1 MSAESCISAAFT
13 DFSPGEIIAATEQ
26 DRSAAAEPKTERV
39 KYGFIRRNIS
49 AHQLDCRANL
59 ADQAEAG
66 EMLRKARTNEK
77 IFRPR
82 RTVGR
87 RFGPLLYWLAAFF
100 VVAGP
105 VLGASQADLQ
115 PALTRFSQEG
125 SKLVGTFAVGLG
137 EQGWSVALSADG
149 NTAIVG
155 GLADNR
161 ITGAAWVY
169 TRSNGVWT
177 QQSKLAGTGAVGSA
191 GQGWSVALSDDSN
204 TAIVGGPFDNWNT
217 GAAWVYTRSNGVW
230 TQQGNKLVGSGAV
243 GSARQGASI
252 ALSDDGN
259 SAIVGGP
266 FDNWNTGAAWV
277 YTRSGGVWTQLD
289 NKLVGAGAV
298 GDAGQGAS
306 VALSADGTTAIVGGP
321 VDNSNTG
328 AAWVYTRSGGV
339 WTQLDNKL
347 VGAGA
352 VGNARQ
358 GASVALSADGST
370 AIVGGPFDN
379 LNTGAAWVYA
389 CSGTGW
395 GTKLVGTGAVGNARQ
410 GVSVALSADGS
421 TAIVGGVEDKS
432 YSGAAWV
439 YSRSGTVWTQQAN
452 KLVGTDAIGSAGQGH
467 SVALSADGKTAIVG
481 GLADNRIRGAAWVYR
496 RSGVSTIAETE
507 LHTYRS
513 ASAPLKSCV
522 SMRGR

>member
-1 MSAESCISAAFT
+1 MRNAVSFRPLLP
-13 DFSPGEIIAATEQ
+13 DFSPDEIIAAAEQ
-26 DRSAAAEPKTERV
+26 DRSTA
-39 KYGFIRRNIS
+39 
-49 AHQLDCRANL
+49 
-59 ADQAEAG
+59 
-66 EMLRKARTNEK
+66 
-77 IFRPR
+77 R
-82 RTVGR
+82 RTVGQ
-87 RFGPLLYWLAAFF
+87 RFGPLLYGLAAFF

-115 PALTRFSQEG
+115 PALAQFSQEG
-125 SKLVGTFAVGLG
+125 SKLVGTFAIGLG
-137 EQGWSVALSADG
+137 EQGWSVVLSADG
-149 NTAIVG
+149 N
-155 GLADNR
+155 
-161 ITGAAWVY
+161 
-169 TRSNGVWT
+169 
-177 QQSKLAGTGAVGSA
+177 
-191 GQGWSVALSDDSN
+191 
-204 TAIVGGPFDNWNT
+204 
-217 GAAWVYTRSNGVW
+217 
-230 TQQGNKLVGSGAV
+230 
-243 GSARQGASI
+243 
-252 ALSDDGN
+252 
-259 SAIVGGP
+259 
-266 FDNWNTGAAWV
+266 
-277 YTRSGGVWTQLD
+277 
-289 NKLVGAGAV
+289 
-298 GDAGQGAS
+298 
-306 VALSADGTTAIVGGP
+306 TAIVGGP

-328 AAWVYTRSGGV
+328 AAWVYTRSGSV

-395 GTKLVGTGAVGNARQ
+395 GTKLVGTGAVGNGRQ

-467 SVALSADGKTAIVG
+467 SVALSADGNTAIVG

-496 RSGVSTIAETE
+496 RSGGVATIAETE

-522 SMRGR
+522 SLRGR

>member
-1 MSAESCISAAFT
+1 ML
-13 DFSPGEIIAATEQ
+13 P
-26 DRSAAAEPKTERV
+26 P
-39 KYGFIRRNIS
+39 
-49 AHQLDCRANL
+49 
-59 ADQAEAG
+59 
-66 EMLRKARTNEK
+66 LRKIAL
-77 IFRPR
+77 PR
-82 RTVGR
+82 RTVGQ

-115 PALTRFSQEG
+115 PALAQFSQEG

-191 GQGWSVALSDDSN
+191 GQGWSVALSDDGN
-204 TAIVGGPFDNWNT
+204 TAIVGGPFDTSNT
-217 GAAWVYTRSNGVW
+217 GAAWVFTRSGGVW

-243 GSARQGASI
+243 GSARQGASV

-259 SAIVGGP
+259 TAIVGGP

-277 YTRSGGVWTQLD
+277 FTRSNGVWTQQRS
-289 NKLVGAGAV
+289 KLVGAGAV
-298 GDAGQGAS
+298 GNAGQGSS
-306 VALSADGTTAIVGGP
+306 VALSADGNTAIVGGP
-321 VDNSNTG
+321 LDNSNTG
-328 AAWVYTRSGGV
+328 AAWVFTRSDGV
-339 WTQLDNKL
+339 WTQPGNKL

-352 VGNARQ
+352 VGNAGQ
-358 GASVALSADGST
+358 GSSVALSADGST
-370 AIVGGPFDN
+370 AIVGGPLDN
-379 LNTGAAWVYA
+379 LNTGAAWVYT

-421 TAIVGGVEDKS
+421 TAIVGGVEDNS
-432 YSGAAWV
+432 YIGAAWV

-452 KLVGTDAIGSAGQGH
+452 KLVGTDAIGSARQGH

-481 GLADNRIRGAAWVYR
+481 GLADNRVTGAAWVYT
-496 RSGVSTIAETE
+496 RSGGVSTIAETE

-513 ASAPLKSCV
+513 ASTPLKSCV